1 MENKMNCLI
10 AQSGGPT
17 TAINASLA
25 GIIDMAMQNENIGE
39 VYGAINGIKG
49 LMEKRIMNLSDI
61 FKTKPELINKL
72 KLSPA
77 MYLGSC
83 RYRLP
88 DIDSDCE
95 DYDVIFGL
103 FRIYNIKYFLY
114 IGGNDSMDT
123 VAKLSDYAKKINYD
137 INIMGVPKTIDNDL
151 ACTDHT
157 PGFGSAAKYIASS
170 VLEIA
175 HDAYIYNVASVSIVE
190 IMGRN
195 VGWLTAAS
203 ALARNDYSQAPHL
216 IYLPERAFDEE
227 QFIEDVRNLL
237 THRKHVIVAISEG
250 IHDANG
256 NYISANSDAVDQF
269 GHVMLSGA
277 GKYLENLVSNKIG
290 CKVRSIELNVL
301 QRCGAHIS
309 SKTDIDE
316 SFSLG
321 QFALEKIIEGN
332 SGTMVT
338 ISRIGNKPYESQ
350 FSYTPIHEIANIE
363 KAVPV
368 EWINESGNDINQ
380 ELVDYMK
387 PLIIGENSISYTNG
401 VPSYMPVSHLFGM
414 TDN

>member
-1 MENKMNCLI
+1 MNKKVNCLV

-25 GIIDMAMQNENIGE
+25 GIIDMAIKSNEINTI
-39 VYGAINGIKG
+39 YGAINGIKG
-49 LMEKRIMNLSDI
+49 LMEKRIMNLSDM
-61 FKTKPELINKL
+61 FSDKPELIEKL
-72 KLSPA
+72 KLSPS

-88 DIDSDCE
+88 GIDSDCE
-95 DYDVIFGL
+95 DYSIIFGL
-103 FRIYNIKYFLY
+103 FKIYNIKYFLY

-123 VAKLSDYAKKINYD
+123 VAKLSDYAKSINFD
-137 INIMGVPKTIDNDL
+137 IKIMGVPKTIDNDL

-175 HDAYIYNVASVSIVE
+175 HDAYIYNVPSVSIIE

-195 VGWLTAAS
+195 VGWLTSAA
-203 ALARNDYSQAPHL
+203 ALARNSYSQAPHL
-216 IYLPERAFDEE
+216 IYLPERNFD
-227 QFIEDVRNLL
+227 QDKFIEEIKELL

-250 IHDANG
+250 IHDENG
-256 NYISANSDAVDQF
+256 NYVSANSDSVDQF

-277 GKYLENLVSNKIG
+277 GKYLETLVSNRIG

-301 QRCGAHIS
+301 QRCASHIS

-321 QFALEKIIEGN
+321 QFAVSQIVNGIT
-332 SGTMVT
+332 GTMVT
-338 ISRIGNKPYESQ
+338 INRTNSVPYESE
-350 FSYTPIHEIANIE
+350 FSNTPIHEIANIE
-363 KAVPV
+363 KAVPL
-368 EWINESGNDINQ
+368 EWITPEGNDICD
-380 ELVDYMK
+380 ELINYIK
-387 PLIIGENSISYTNG
+387 PLIIGENDITYENG
-401 VPSYMPVSHLFGM
+401 LPSYMAVDHLFGL
-414 TDN
+414 TD